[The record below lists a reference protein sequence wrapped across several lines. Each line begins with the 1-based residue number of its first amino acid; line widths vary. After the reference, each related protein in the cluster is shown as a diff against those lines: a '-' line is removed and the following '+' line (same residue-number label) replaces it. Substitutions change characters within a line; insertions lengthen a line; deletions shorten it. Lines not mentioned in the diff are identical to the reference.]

1 MPRTVAAMIEPNGQV
16 RLLEPV
22 TLDHPRRALVIILDE
37 KEWTEEQEPAVLDE
51 LLDEEPD
58 TDSTQI
64 AER

>member
-22 TLDHPRRALVIILDE
+22 TLDQPRRALVVILDD
-37 KEWTEEQEPAVLDE
+37 KEWSEEPADLDE
-51 LLDEEPD
+51 LSEEEPD
-58 TDSTQI
+58 INSTQI